1 MTRPNV
7 YLWRGQTYIGAQ
19 AVAAAAG
26 VVPSTVIS
34 MLNKH
39 GNLDRLGMGRGKHH
53 TNRSGGQNRKP
64 VARFGRKWPSLTA
77 LADEVGHSISTVTR
91 WLVRGDDDRLLAALM
106 AADARRAA
114 AALKQAEAARVK
126 AEAAA

>member
-7 YLWRGQTYIGAQ
+7 YLWRGQTYIGAK

-26 VVPSTVIS
+26 VAPHTVVS

-39 GNLDRLGMGRGKHH
+39 GNLDRLGMGRGRHN

-64 VARFGRKWPSLTA
+64 VTLFGRQWSSRTA
-77 LADEVGHSISTVTR
+77 LAADLGHSVSTVTR
-91 WLVRGDDDRLLAALM
+91 WINRGDSDRLLAALM
-106 AADARRAA
+106 AAVARHAA
-114 AALKQAEAARVK
+114 SAQADRINRETEA
-126 AEAAA
+126 

>member
-7 YLWRGQTYIGAQ
+7 YLWRGQAYIGAK

-26 VVPSTVIS
+26 VAPHTVIS

-39 GNLDRLGMGRGKHH
+39 GNLDRLGMGRGRHH

-64 VARFGRKWPSLTA
+64 VALFGRQWPSHTA
-77 LADEVGHSISTVTR
+77 LAAEVGHSVSTVTR
-91 WLVRGDDDRLLAALM
+91 WLNRGDHDRLLAALM

-114 AALKQAEAARVK
+114 PVQTDRINRKTAA
-126 AEAAA
+126 

>member
-7 YLWRGQTYIGAQ
+7 YLWRGQTYIGAK

-26 VVPSTVIS
+26 VAPHTVIS

-39 GNLDRLGMGRGKHH
+39 GNLDRLGMGRGRHK

-64 VARFGRKWPSLTA
+64 VALFGRQWSSRTA
-77 LADEVGHSISTVTR
+77 LAADVGHSISTVTR
-91 WLVRGDDDRLLAALM
+91 WLNRGDNDRLLVALM

-114 AALKQAEAARVK
+114 PNLTDRINRKTAA
-126 AEAAA
+126 

>member
-7 YLWRGQTYIGAQ
+7 YLWRGQIYIGAR

-26 VVPSTVIS
+26 VSPHTVIS

-39 GNLDRLGMGRGKHH
+39 GNLDRLGVGRGRHH

-64 VARFGRKWPSLTA
+64 VARFGRQWPSLTA
-77 LADEVGHSISTVTR
+77 LAVEVGHSISTVTS
-91 WLVRGDDDRLLAALM
+91 WLNRGDDDRLLAALM

-114 AALKQAEAARVK
+114 PALTDRFNRR
-126 AEAAA
+126 AAA